1 MQLKDAP
8 AGPEGE
14 SRESGDFD
22 TYSPRKCHCS
32 FAAMGMLS
40 PNYGHYPSIKM
51 QKQREK
57 REKPC
62 RCSGGGGGHDAD
74 REDASFAPVEMCELS
89 ELSELSLGSG

>member
-57 REKPC
+57 PC

-74 REDASFAPVEMCELS
+74 REDAPFAPVEMCELS